1 MLLRYFVSGLLFV
14 AAVGL
19 SAQQAFAQTPNDVLA
34 ALQSEAAKS
43 TPNFSGFSAARGEKF
58 FTVKHGS
65 DWSCASC
72 HTDNPAVTGKHAK
85 TDKPIDP
92 LAPSANAE
100 RFTNPKKIEKW
111 FKRNCNDVLDR
122 ACTPQEKGDVLAYLL
137 TIRK

>member
-1 MLLRYFVSGLLFV
+1 MLRLSCVSGLLLV
-14 AAVGL
+14 AGL
-19 SAQQAFAQTPNDVLA
+19 SVQSAYAETPNDVLA

-43 TPNFSGFSAARGEKF
+43 TPDFSGFSAARGEKF

-65 DWSCASC
+65 DWSCVSC
-72 HTDNPAVTGKHAK
+72 HTDNPAATGKHAK
-85 TDKPIDP
+85 TEKPIDP

-122 ACTPQEKGDVLAYLL
+122 VCTPQEKGDVLAYLL